1 MFKSVFNIL
10 VIFLLACTTFR
21 EDPTMQH
28 PTSIYKQEKLPLYLP
43 FSFQIDPM
51 ERLLLVNFEKDPDS
65 LYIGLEPQY
74 FSDGINGKGLLVIAW
89 RKDMKIDVYH
99 EASLSPDPLKFDIAG
114 NGLGSMHQVDFKRK
128 EFEILEKGVKA
139 DIEFKDKDGREIE
152 IFISESH
159 PKIRKPF
166 GLLAPMG
173 EAATKPSA
181 MPLVLL
187 HDFYFVRR
195 KHSEFYVK
203 INRIEHTL
211 DKLPIPMDGT
221 WMLFARYSPDPFIV
235 TFNPN
240 QADLIEPVNPNG
252 NGTVWEENG
261 NAMELKQLRKTGDG
275 HQIQLTFAPAFPQFN
290 LLKEGALVNGDF
302 EIQSSESTGKIT
314 GSYQV
319 SRSDGKVQIQ
329 LRPDGGWHPKAD
341 KLSLKFLFTVA
352 KTFKNWPKS
361 YEWSAALTEETG
373 NWYMESQWKRL

>member
-1 MFKSVFNIL
+1 MFKSGYYVL
-10 VIFLLACTTFR
+10 VIFLMACTSFL
-21 EDPTMQH
+21 ENQTMQN
-28 PTSIYKQEKLPLYLP
+28 PASIYKQEQLPLYLP

-74 FSDGINGKGLLVIAW
+74 FKDERNGYGLLVIAW

-99 EASLSPDPLKFDIAG
+99 EATLSPDPSKFDIAG
-114 NGLGSMHQVDFKRK
+114 NGLGSMHQVDFRRK

-139 DIEFKDKDGREIE
+139 DIGFKDKHDREIE

-159 PKIRKPF
+159 PKKRKPF

-203 INRIEHTL
+203 INRREHTL

-240 QADLIEPVNPNG
+240 QAGPIEPVNPNG
-252 NGTVWEENG
+252 DGAVWEKNG
-261 NAMELKQLRKTGDG
+261 NAMELKQLTKTGDG
-275 HQIQLTFAPAFPQFN
+275 HQIQLTFNPAFPQFN
-290 LLKEGALVNGDF
+290 ILKEGVIINGNF
-302 EIQSSESTGKIT
+302 EIQSDESTGKIT

-319 SRSDGKVQIQ
+319 SRSDGKVKIQI
-329 LRPDGGWHPKAD
+329 LPDGGWHPKAD

-352 KTFKNWPKS
+352 KIFKNWPKS
-361 YEWSAALTEETG
+361 YEWSAVLTEEMG
-373 NWYMESQWKRL
+373 NWYMESQWNRL